1 MDLQPS
7 ALTLAI
13 ALAAGAAAQSLAS
26 QVRLPGIVLLL
37 AAGAALGPELA
48 GWVDPSALGG
58 GLVHLVEFGVAV
70 VLFQGGLNLDLEHL
84 RRQESAIWR
93 LVSAGA
99 LGTLAGAAI
108 LARFVL
114 EWEWRT
120 AVLFGSVVVVT
131 GQTVV
136 GPLLHGIGL
145 RRRPRTLLEA
155 EAVLLDPI
163 GALLATLVLQ
173 AVTVPAVGAL
183 ASEAVAVA
191 GSIAFGLLAGIVV
204 GLVLAG
210 AVRSRIAVAA
220 GYESVVVLTAVV
232 LAYELCDLLVPQSGL
247 TAVVVAGV
255 VFANTCPIEDSGL
268 RTFTNPLTVVL
279 VGPLVLL
286 LAADVSLSDVRAL
299 GAPGLAVVAGLVLLV
314 RPLGVLAAT
323 AGLGL
328 DGRERAFLA
337 WLAPRGLVAAVIVS
351 MVASTLDAGGGGE
364 GGPLRALVFLTIAG
378 TVVLAGLTARPAA
391 WALGLLGAERDRAAQ
406 PRGEERASRHE
417 TAPPR
422 AGAPAPHDE
431 EPAWRDE
438 APASRDEAPAWRDEA
453 PASRDES
460 GPRPPIPPRRAGPTE
475 LGPPDLLPDEAA
487 ARWRDV
493 EPEVPPPASEPRPVH
508 EEDDG
513 LPAGE
518 ARPSGSDRRP
528 VHEEPVDDLPA
539 GAAGPSGF
547 DRQPVQEDP
556 VDDLPAGEAR
566 PSGSE
571 RRPVPDGAVDG
582 PPAGE
587 ARPSGSGP
595 RSVHGEPSDGLRQ
608 RNSS

>member
-70 VLFQGGLNLDLEHL
+70 VLFQGGLNLDLGHL

-145 RRRPRTLLEA
+145 RRRTRTLLEA

-210 AVRSRIAVAA
+210 AVRTRIAVAA
-220 GYESVVVLTAVV
+220 GYESVV
-232 LAYELCDLLVPQSGL
+232 
-247 TAVVVAGV
+247 GV
-255 VFANTCPIEDSGL
+255 DGRRPRL
-268 RTFTNPLTVVL
+268 R
-279 VGPLVLL
+279 
-286 LAADVSLSDVRAL
+286 A
-299 GAPGLAVVAGLVLLV
+299 V
-314 RPLGVLAAT
+314 RPPGAAERPHRGRRGRRRLRQHVPHRRLR
-323 AGLGL
+323 AAHVHQSA
-328 DGRERAFLA
+328 DGR
-337 WLAPRGLVAAVIVS
+337 
-351 MVASTLDAGGGGE
+351 AGGG
-364 GGPLRALVFLTIAG
+364 PSSCC
-378 TVVLAGLTARPAA
+378 
-391 WALGLLGAERDRAAQ
+391 W
-406 PRGEERASRHE
+406 PRTCR
-417 TAPPR
+417 
-422 AGAPAPHDE
+422 
-431 EPAWRDE
+431 
-438 APASRDEAPAWRDEA
+438 
-453 PASRDES
+453 
-460 GPRPPIPPRRAGPTE
+460 
-475 LGPPDLLPDEAA
+475 
-487 ARWRDV
+487 
-493 EPEVPPPASEPRPVH
+493 
-508 EEDDG
+508 
-513 LPAGE
+513 
-518 ARPSGSDRRP
+518 
-528 VHEEPVDDLPA
+528 
-539 GAAGPSGF
+539 
-547 DRQPVQEDP
+547 
-556 VDDLPAGEAR
+556 
-566 PSGSE
+566 
-571 RRPVPDGAVDG
+571 
-582 PPAGE
+582 
-587 ARPSGSGP
+587 
-595 RSVHGEPSDGLRQ
+595 
-608 RNSS
+608 

>member
-37 AAGAALGPELA
+37 AAGAALGPEVA

-114 EWEWRT
+114 GWEWRT

-136 GPLLHGIGL
+136 GPLLRGIGL

-255 VFANTCPIEDSGL
+255 VFGNTCPIEDAGL

-337 WLAPRGLVAAVIVS
+337 WLAPRGLVAAVVVS

-391 WALGLLGAERDRAAQ
+391 WALGLLGAERDR
-406 PRGEERASRHE
+406 S
-417 TAPPR
+417 APPR
-422 AGAPAPHDE
+422 DEAPAPRDE
-431 EPAWRDE
+431 AAPPRDEAPPPRDEAFAWRDE
-438 APASRDEAPAWRDEA
+438 APASRDR
-453 PASRDES
+453 S
-460 GPRPPIPPRRAGPTE
+460 GQPPVAAPPITSGDAGPTE
-475 LGPPDLLPDEAA
+475 LGPPDLLPDDAAEA
-487 ARWRDV
+487 WRDV
-493 EPEVPPPASEPRPVH
+493 DQPEPRPF
-508 EEDDG
+508 G
-513 LPAGE
+513 SE
-518 ARPSGSDRRP
+518 ARPGPD
-528 VHEEPVDDLPA
+528 EPVDDLPEGEA
-539 GAAGPSGF
+539 RPFGSEPRPGP
-547 DRQPVQEDP
+547 VEP
-556 VDDLPAGEAR
+556 VDGPPAGEVR

-571 RRPVPDGAVDG
+571 RRPVPDGPVDD
-582 PPAGE
+582 PPESE
-587 ARPSGSGP
+587 ARPSGPGRRPVPEEPVDGP
-595 RSVHGEPSDGLRQ
+595 PEGQASDGLRQ

>member
-13 ALAAGAAAQSLAS
+13 ALAAGAVAQSLAS

-37 AAGAALGPELA
+37 AAGAALGPEVA

-210 AVRSRIAVAA
+210 AVRARIAVAA

-255 VFANTCPIEDSGL
+255 VFANTCPLADSGL

-299 GAPGLAVVAGLVLLV
+299 GTEGLAVVAGLVLIV

-337 WLAPRGLVAAVIVS
+337 WLAPRGLVAAVVVS

-391 WALGLLGAERDRAAQ
+391 WALGLLGAERDHAAP
-406 PRGEERASRHE
+406 PRDEAPAPRDEGPASRHE
-417 TAPPR
+417 AAPR
-422 AGAPAPHDE
+422 RDE

-438 APASRDEAPAWRDEA
+438 
-453 PASRDES
+453 S
-460 GPRPPIPPRRAGPTE
+460 GPPPPITPGRAGPTE

-493 EPEVPPPASEPRPVH
+493 GEPEVPPPESELRPGQ
-508 EEDDG
+508 D
-513 LPAGE
+513 
-518 ARPSGSDRRP
+518 
-528 VHEEPVDDLPA
+528 EP
-539 GAAGPSGF
+539 
-547 DRQPVQEDP
+547 
-556 VDDLPAGEAR
+556 
-566 PSGSE
+566 
-571 RRPVPDGAVDG
+571 VDG

-587 ARPSGSGP
+587 ARPSGSEPRLVHEEPADPGRRRASATVDDRPAGEAPPPESEPRPRHDEPVDGP
-595 RSVHGEPSDGLRQ
+595 PGGEARSSEPEPRPGQDEPVDGPPEGGASDGLRQ

>member
-1 MDLQPS
+1 MKLTKPPCYGAIEVDLQPS

-37 AAGAALGPELA
+37 AAGAALGPEVA
-48 GWVDPSALGG
+48 GWIDPSALGG

-84 RRQESAIWR
+84 RRQESVIWR

-114 EWEWRT
+114 GWEWRT
-120 AVLFGSVVVVT
+120 AVLFGSVVIVT

-232 LAYELCDLLVPQSGL
+232 LAYELSDLLVAQSGL

-255 VFANTCPIEDSGL
+255 VFANTCPNVDPGL

-279 VGPLVLL
+279 VGTLVLL

-299 GAPGLAVVAGLVLLV
+299 GAGGLAVVAGLVLLV

-337 WLAPRGLVAAVIVS
+337 WLAPRGLVAAVVAS
-351 MVASTLDAGGGGE
+351 MVASTLDGAGAAE

-378 TVVLAGLTARPAA
+378 SVVLAGLTARPAA
-391 WALGLLGAERDRAAQ
+391 WALGLLGPERERVTPPPEAAPTPLPGAAPPSPDATPPLDGAVPPPDSAPAI
-406 PRGEERASRHE
+406 PRGD
-417 TAPPR
+417 T
-422 AGAPAPHDE
+422 
-431 EPAWRDE
+431 
-438 APASRDEAPAWRDEA
+438 
-453 PASRDES
+453 
-460 GPRPPIPPRRAGPTE
+460 GPTE

-487 ARWRDV
+487 AWQEV
-493 EPEVPPPASEPRPVH
+493 GEPEARTSGSESRPVH
-508 EEDDG
+508 D
-513 LPAGE
+513 
-518 ARPSGSDRRP
+518 
-528 VHEEPVDDLPA
+528 EPVD
-539 GAAGPSGF
+539 GPS
-547 DRQPVQEDP
+547 ED
-556 VDDLPAGEAR
+556 EA
-566 PSGSE
+566 
-571 RRPVPDGAVDG
+571 V
-582 PPAGE
+582 
-587 ARPSGSGP
+587 
-595 RSVHGEPSDGLRQ
+595 DGLRQ
-608 RNSS
+608 RKSSYEPGSSSE

>member
-13 ALAAGAAAQSLAS
+13 ALAAGAAAQSLAR

-37 AAGAALGPELA
+37 AAGAVLGPEVV

-114 EWEWRT
+114 GWEWRT

-145 RRRPRTLLEA
+145 RRRARTLLEA

-255 VFANTCPIEDSGL
+255 VFANTCPIADSGL

-299 GAPGLAVVAGLVLLV
+299 GVEGLAVVAGLVLLV

-328 DGRERAFLA
+328 DGRERAFLG
-337 WLAPRGLVAAVIVS
+337 WLAPRGLVAAVVVS

-391 WALGLLGAERDRAAQ
+391 WALGLLGAERDRAA
-406 PRGEERASRHE
+406 
-417 TAPPR
+417 PP
-422 AGAPAPHDE
+422 
-431 EPAWRDE
+431 
-438 APASRDEAPAWRDEA
+438 RDEAPAWRNEA

-460 GPRPPIPPRRAGPTE
+460 APPPVTAPPITPGGAGPTE

-487 ARWRDV
+487 APWRDV
-493 EPEVPPPASEPRPVH
+493 GAPEARPFRSERRPIPDGPADGPPE
-508 EEDDG
+508 
-513 LPAGE
+513 GE
-518 ARPSGSDRRP
+518 ARPAGSESERRP
-528 VHEEPVDDLPA
+528 VHEEPVD
-539 GAAGPSGF
+539 
-547 DRQPVQEDP
+547 
-556 VDDLPAGEAR
+556 
-566 PSGSE
+566 
-571 RRPVPDGAVDG
+571 G
-582 PPAGE
+582 PPEGGA
-587 ARPSGSGP
+587 
-595 RSVHGEPSDGLRQ
+595 SDGLRQ

>member
-255 VFANTCPIEDSGL
+255 VFANTCPIADSGL

-299 GAPGLAVVAGLVLLV
+299 GAPGLVVVAGLVLLV

-337 WLAPRGLVAAVIVS
+337 WLGPRGLVAAVVVS
-351 MVASTLDAGGGGE
+351 MVASTLDTGGGGE

-378 TVVLAGLTARPAA
+378 TVALAGLTARPAA
-391 WALGLLGAERDRAAQ
+391 WALGLLGAERDRAA
-406 PRGEERASRHE
+406 PTR
-417 TAPPR
+417 
-422 AGAPAPHDE
+422 DE
-431 EPAWRDE
+431 E
-438 APASRDEAPAWRDEA
+438 PASRDEAPASRDEA

-460 GPRPPIPPRRAGPTE
+460 GPRPPIPPGHAGPTE

-493 EPEVPPPASEPRPVH
+493 GEPEVPPPASEPRPVH
-508 EEDDG
+508 EENDG

-518 ARPSGSDRRP
+518 ARPSGSDPRP

-547 DRQPVQEDP
+547 DRQPAHGEP

-587 ARPSGSGP
+587 ARPSGSDP
-595 RSVHGEPSDGLRQ
+595 RRVHGEPSDGLRQ

>member
-1 MDLQPS
+1 M
-7 ALTLAI
+7 
-13 ALAAGAAAQSLAS
+13 
-26 QVRLPGIVLLL
+26 
-37 AAGAALGPELA
+37 
-48 GWVDPSALGG
+48 
-58 GLVHLVEFGVAV
+58 AV

-114 EWEWRT
+114 GWEWRT

-136 GPLLHGIGL
+136 GPLLRGIGL

-337 WLAPRGLVAAVIVS
+337 WLAPRGLVAAVVVS

-391 WALGLLGAERDRAAQ
+391 WALGLLGAERDRVAP
-406 PRGEERASRHE
+406 PRDEA
-417 TAPPR
+417 APPR
-422 AGAPAPHDE
+422 AE
-431 EPAWRDE
+431 E
-438 APASRDEAPAWRDEA
+438 

-460 GPRPPIPPRRAGPTE
+460 GPPPVTAPPITPGDAGPTE
-475 LGPPDLLPDEAA
+475 LGPPDLLPDDAA
-487 ARWRDV
+487 AAWRDV
-493 EPEVPPPASEPRPVH
+493 DEPEARPFGSEPRP
-508 EEDDG
+508 G
-513 LPAGE
+513 
-518 ARPSGSDRRP
+518 P
-528 VHEEPVDDLPA
+528 VE
-539 GAAGPSGF
+539 
-547 DRQPVQEDP
+547 P

-566 PSGSE
+566 PFGSEPRPGPDEPVDGPPAGEVRPSGSE
-571 RRPVPDGAVDG
+571 RRPVPAG
-582 PPAGE
+582 PGDDPPESG
-587 ARPSGSGP
+587 ARPSGPGRRP
-595 RSVHGEPSDGLRQ
+595 VPDEPVDGSPEGQASDGLRQ

>member
-1 MDLQPS
+1 MLPFPGIDVDLQPS

-37 AAGAALGPELA
+37 AAGAALGPEVA

-255 VFANTCPIEDSGL
+255 VFANTCPIADSGL

-337 WLAPRGLVAAVIVS
+337 SLAPRGLVAAVVVS

-391 WALGLLGAERDRAAQ
+391 WALGLLGAERDRAAP
-406 PRGEERASRHE
+406 PRDEEPVSRDEEPASRHE
-417 TAPPR
+417 AAPP
-422 AGAPAPHDE
+422 
-431 EPAWRDE
+431 
-438 APASRDEAPAWRDEA
+438 RDEAPAWRDEA
-453 PASRDES
+453 AGWRDEAS
-460 GPRPPIPPRRAGPTE
+460 APRDEAGPPPVTVPPIPPGDAGPTE

-487 ARWRDV
+487 SRWRDV
-493 EPEVPPPASEPRPVH
+493 GEPAARPSRSEPRPVHEEPVHDLRAGEARPPASEPRPVH
-508 EEDDG
+508 EEPVDDF
-513 LPAGE
+513 PAGE
-518 ARPSGSDRRP
+518 ARPSRSDRRT
-528 VHEEPVDDLPA
+528 VHEEPVDDP
-539 GAAGPSGF
+539 
-547 DRQPVQEDP
+547 
-556 VDDLPAGEAR
+556 PAGEAR

-571 RRPVPDGAVDG
+571 
-582 PPAGE
+582 
-587 ARPSGSGP
+587 P
-595 RSVHGEPSDGLRQ
+595 RSVHGEPVDGPVDDEPSDGLRQ